1 MSAVISGRRSDTQH
15 QPIIADVPK
24 ALLQQDISELD
35 ASDRLLAFGGYV
47 VYCTTANKLPHVMRE
62 IGRLREIAFRA
73 VGEGTG
79 RALDVDWFDPHYHH
93 LFVWNQPSSE
103 IVGAYRVAYT
113 QELLAHSGVTSL
125 YTHSLFDFDASLFER
140 LGPSLEMGRSFVH
153 PAWQGN
159 TRVLRLLWAGIVVLL
174 DRHPDIRHLFGPVS
188 VSPQFS
194 DVGKFLIMT
203 ALQLH
208 HMDADLKQLVR
219 PRNTPQ
225 NLAHQ
230 TSQQSEQRL
239 TEISSG
245 LADPSRLSKFLQ
257 RIEHGLKLP
266 MLIKHYIELKG
277 RFAGFSVDDAFNGTL
292 DGLVFVRVED
302 ISFKMRA
309 RLTGKNL
316 GSVTLNSKRSV

>member
-1 MSAVISGRRSDTQH
+1 MSDVTRERSHGVHSQT
-15 QPIIADVPK
+15 IIAEVHKD
-24 ALLQQDISELD
+24 LLQLDVNHLD
-35 ASDRLLAFGGYV
+35 ASDRLLTLGDYV
-47 VYCTTANKLPHVMRE
+47 VYCTAADKLPHVLRE
-62 IGRLREIAFRA
+62 IGRLREMAFRA

-79 RALDVDWFDPHYHH
+79 RALDLDEFDPHYQH
-93 LFVWNQPSSE
+93 LFVWNKTARD
-103 IVGAYRVAYT
+103 IVGAYRLAFTQDLVA
-113 QELLAHSGVTSL
+113 EMGVTSL
-125 YTHSLFDFDASLFER
+125 YTHSLFEFDAQLFER

-153 PAWQGN
+153 PSWQGN
-159 TRVLRLLWAGIVVLL
+159 SRVMRLLWAGIAVLL
-174 DRHPDIRHLFGPVS
+174 DRHPAIQHLFGPVS

-208 HMDADLKQLVR
+208 HMDADLKKLVR
-219 PRNTPQ
+219 PRNAPQ
-225 NLAHQ
+225 NLAQQ

-245 LADPSRLSKFLQ
+245 LADPNRLSKFLQ

-292 DGLVFVRVED
+292 DGLVFVRVAD
-302 ISFKMRA
+302 ISPKMRK
-309 RLTGKNL
+309 RLTGSSADQHAPGL
-316 GSVTLNSKRSV
+316 

>member
-1 MSAVISGRRSDTQH
+1 MSCPLSDDQP
-15 QPIIADVPK
+15 QPIMADVPK
-24 ALLQQDISELD
+24 DLLKQDVAALDV
-35 ASDRLLAFGGYV
+35 SDRLLAVGGFV
-47 VYCTTANKLPHVMRE
+47 VYCATANKLPHVLRE
-62 IGRLREIAFRA
+62 IGRLRETAFRA

-79 RALDVDWFDPHYHH
+79 RSLDLDEFDANYHH
-93 LFVWNQPSSE
+93 LFVWSEASSE
-103 IVGAYRVAYT
+103 IVGAYRIAFT
-113 QELLAHSGVTSL
+113 QELTERHGVTAL
-125 YTHSLFDFDASLFER
+125 YTHSLFEFDAALFER

-159 TRVLRLLWAGIVVLL
+159 TRALRLLWAGIAVLL
-174 DRHPDIRHLFGPVS
+174 DRHPAIRHLFGPVS

-194 DVGKFLIMT
+194 DMGKFLIMT

-219 PRNTPQ
+219 PRNAPRELVSNT
-225 NLAHQ
+225 N
-230 TSQQSEQRL
+230 QQSEQRL
-239 TEISSG
+239 LEISAG

-302 ISFKMRA
+302 ISSKIRT
-309 RLTGKNL
+309 RLTG
-316 GSVTLNSKRSV
+316 SQAR

>member
-1 MSAVISGRRSDTQH
+1 MSAAINARPDGAPRL
-15 QPIIADVPK
+15 PIIADVPREL
-24 ALLQQDISELD
+24 LLQDVGGLD
-35 ASDRLLAFGGYV
+35 ADDRLLALGDYV
-47 VYCTTANKLPHVMRE
+47 VYCAAANKLPHVMQE

-73 VGEGTG
+73 VDEGTG
-79 RALDVDWFDPHYHH
+79 RPLDLDGFDPHYHH
-93 LFVWNQPSSE
+93 LFVWNQASSE
-103 IVGAYRVAYT
+103 IVGAYRLAFT
-113 QELLAHSGVTSL
+113 QELIAHRGVTSL
-125 YTHSLFDFDASLFER
+125 YTHSLFEFDARLFER
-140 LGPSLEMGRSFVH
+140 LGPSLEMGRSFVS

-159 TRVLRLLWAGIVVLL
+159 TRIMRLLWAGIAVLL
-174 DRHPDIRHLFGPVS
+174 DRHPAIRHLFGPVS

-208 HMDADLKQLVR
+208 HMDADLKKLVR
-219 PRNTPQ
+219 PRNAPQ

-230 TSQQSEQRL
+230 TSQQSAQRL

-245 LADPSRLSKFLQ
+245 LADPNRLSKILQ

-292 DGLVFVRVED
+292 DGLVFVRVAD
-302 ISFKMRA
+302 ISPKMRT
-309 RLTGKNL
+309 RLTGTI
-316 GSVTLNSKRSV
+316 SSPAADSKV

>member
-1 MSAVISGRRSDTQH
+1 MPSVIGERIYGAQS
-15 QPIIADVPK
+15 QPIIAAVPK
-24 ALLQQDISELD
+24 ELLKLDVSELN
-35 ASDRLLAFGGYV
+35 ASDRLLALGGYV
-47 VYCTTANKLPHVMRE
+47 VYCATANKLPHVMRE
-62 IGRLREIAFRA
+62 IGRLREIAFRV

-79 RALDVDWFDPHYHH
+79 RELDLDKFDPHYHH
-93 LFVWNQPSSE
+93 LFVWNAASSE
-103 IVGAYRVAYT
+103 IVGAYRMAFT
-113 QELLAHSGVTSL
+113 QELIATSGVTSL
-125 YTHSLFDFDASLFER
+125 YTHSLFEFDTLLFER

-153 PAWQGN
+153 PSWQGN
-159 TRVLRLLWAGIVVLL
+159 TRVLRLLWAGIAVLL
-174 DRHPDIRHLFGPVS
+174 DRHPAIRHLFGPVS

-219 PRNTPQ
+219 PRNAPRS
-225 NLAHQ
+225 LAHR
-230 TSQQSEQRL
+230 TSQQSVQQL

-245 LADPSRLSKFLQ
+245 LADPGRLSKFLQ

-277 RFAGFSVDDAFNGTL
+277 RFAGFSVDTAFNSTL

-302 ISFKMRA
+302 ISPKMRS
-309 RLTGKNL
+309 RLTG
-316 GSVTLNSKRSV
+316 SDSK